1 MPPKDSKTASVNL
14 RPLSSTSFQPT
25 DAMVKE
31 AQSGLDWRRK
41 YGRGGTEIGIARARD
56 IANRRNLPIETWR
69 RVKAFFDRHEIDKQA
84 EGFSPGEDGYPSN
97 GRIAWG
103 LWGGDSGYS
112 RSKTIVAM
120 ANKDLETKNVPA
132 VSITVLPVNRI
143 PS

>member
-69 RVKAFFDRHEIDKQA
+69 RVKAFFDRHEIDKQGK
-84 EGFSPGEDGYPSN
+84 GFTPDEDGYPSN
-97 GRIAWG
+97 GRIAWA
-103 LWGGDSGYS
+103 LWGGDAGYS
-112 RSKTIVAM
+112 RAKAIVKT
-120 ANKDLETKNVPA
+120 ANNALERNKKVP
-132 VSITVLPVNRI
+132 VLA
-143 PS
+143 SFKKGK